1 MNDGQA
7 YKRHDFVA
15 FPEVLVM
22 DKYTYCYKERL
33 KRILLKQLVRPTEL
47 NVTPAAV
54 GKTSISPESRP
65 AVSQIKERLFYFDPI
80 NHR

>member
-1 MNDGQA
+1 MNNGQA

-22 DKYTYCYKERL
+22 DKFTYFYKERL
-33 KRILLKQLVRPTEL
+33 KRMLLKQLVRPTEL

-54 GKTSISPESRP
+54 GKTGSTPEKKPS
-65 AVSQIKERLFYFDPI
+65 VNQVKES
-80 NHR
+80 